1 MHYNMEKKIKYEPPV
16 VLESLVLELEAEIL
30 GASAVIEDEVTVETT
45 GQEVIDIDMTGE
57 EYYHRWE

>member
-1 MHYNMEKKIKYEPPV
+1 MKKKIKYEPPV

>member
-1 MHYNMEKKIKYEPPV
+1 MEKKIKYEPPV

-30 GASAVIEDEVTVETT
+30 GASAVIEDEVTVETA